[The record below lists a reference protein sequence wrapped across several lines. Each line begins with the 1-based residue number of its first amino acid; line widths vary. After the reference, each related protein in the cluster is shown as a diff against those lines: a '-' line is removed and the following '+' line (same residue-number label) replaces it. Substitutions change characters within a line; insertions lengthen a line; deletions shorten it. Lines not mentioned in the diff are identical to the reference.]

1 MQYVV
6 DMRQI
11 IKRQK
16 QEKELVAS
24 SDFISRDVAE
34 KVDTYLKQDII
45 KVVTG
50 VRRCGKSIFCFMML
64 QEADFGYVNFDEKE
78 LAGLENYDEILRY
91 IQEFYG
97 DVEYLF
103 LDEVQN
109 LENWELWVNSL
120 HRRGYNLLIT
130 GSNAKLLSRE
140 LATHL
145 TGRHI
150 SVELFPFSFRE
161 YLRAASFHIKD
172 DYTEEERG
180 MVLNHLKKYIEVGGY
195 PEVVVKGYD
204 YTYLQTLFDSIILK
218 DVVQRYKVR
227 YADELYNLARF
238 LVSSYSNE
246 VSYTKLKNTL
256 KLGSVHTVQNY
267 VRYLEDTYLVF
278 HLDRFSFKQREQIK
292 APKKMYV
299 VDTGMINALAFAFSE
314 NTGNLMENTVAV
326 ELLRK
331 KSGSGSRLEIYYWK
345 DQQHREV
352 DFVVKEGPDITR
364 LIQVCHNIDDL
375 KTKERELKS
384 LVRAAGELD
393 CSDLLVIT
401 WDEESEEEFKGSS
414 ISFVPLWKW
423 LLG

>member
-1 MQYVV
+1 
-6 DMRQI
+6 MRQI

-16 QEKELVAS
+16 QEKEQVTG
-24 SDFISRDVAE
+24 SDFVRRDVTGKIDA
-34 KVDTYLKQDII
+34 YLRQDII

-50 VRRCGKSIFCFMML
+50 VRRCGKSIFCFMVL
-64 QEADFGYVNFDEKE
+64 KGTDFGYVNFDEKE

-91 IQEFYG
+91 VREFYG
-97 DVEYLF
+97 DVDYLF

-150 SVELFPFSFRE
+150 AVGLFPFSFRE
-161 YLRAASFHIKD
+161 YLDVAGFHIRD
-172 DYTEEERG
+172 EYTEQERG
-180 MVLNHLKKYIEVGGY
+180 TLLNHLKKYIEVGGF

-204 YTYLQTLFDSIILK
+204 YAYLQTLFDSIILK

-227 YADELYNLARF
+227 YVDDLYNLARF
-238 LVSSYSNE
+238 LMSSFSNE

-256 KLGSVHTVQNY
+256 KFRSVHTVQNY

-292 APKKMYV
+292 SPKKMYA
-299 VDTGMINALAFAFSE
+299 VDTGMVNALAFTFSE
-314 NTGNLMENTVAV
+314 NIGKLMENTVAV
-326 ELLRK
+326 ELLRQR
-331 KSGSGSRLEIYYWK
+331 SGSSSRLELYYWK
-345 DQQHREV
+345 DPQHREV
-352 DFVVKEGPDITR
+352 DFVIKEGAAVAR
-364 LIQVCHNIDDL
+364 LIQVCHDIDNP
-375 KTKERELKS
+375 KTKARELKS
-384 LVRAAGELD
+384 LVLAAGELD
-393 CSDLLVIT
+393 CRDLLVIT
-401 WDEESEEEFKGSS
+401 WDWEGEEEFKGCD
-414 ISFVPLWKW
+414 IRFVPLWKW
-423 LLG
+423 LQG

>member
-1 MQYVV
+1 
-6 DMRQI
+6 MRQI

-16 QEKELVAS
+16 QEKEQVTG
-24 SDFISRDVAE
+24 SDFVRRDVTGKIDA
-34 KVDTYLKQDII
+34 YLQKDII

-50 VRRCGKSIFCFMML
+50 VRRCGKSIFCFMVL
-64 QEADFGYVNFDEKE
+64 KGTDFGYVNFDEKE
-78 LAGLENYDEILRY
+78 LAGLANYDEILRY
-91 IQEFYG
+91 VQEFYG
-97 DVEYLF
+97 DVDYLF

-150 SVELFPFSFRE
+150 SLELFPFSFRE
-161 YLRAASFHIKD
+161 YLDVAGFHIRD
-172 DYTEEERG
+172 EYTEQERG
-180 MVLNHLKKYIEVGGY
+180 TLLNHLKKYIEVGGF

-227 YADELYNLARF
+227 YVDDLYNLARF
-238 LVSSYSNE
+238 LMSSFSNE

-256 KLGSVHTVQNY
+256 KFRSVHTVQNY

-292 APKKMYV
+292 SPKKVYA
-299 VDTGMINALAFAFSE
+299 VDTGMVNALAFTFSE
-314 NTGNLMENTVAV
+314 NIGKLMENTVAV
-326 ELLRK
+326 ELLRQR
-331 KSGSGSRLEIYYWK
+331 SGSGSRLELYYWK

-352 DFVVKEGPDITR
+352 DFVIKEGADVAR
-364 LIQVCHNIDDL
+364 LIQVCYDIDDP

-401 WDEESEEEFKGSS
+401 WDWEGEEEFKGCD
-414 ISFVPLWKW
+414 IRFVPLWQW
-423 LLG
+423 LQG

>member
-1 MQYVV
+1 
-6 DMRQI
+6 MRQI

-16 QEKELVAS
+16 QEKEQVTG
-24 SDFISRDVAE
+24 SDFVRRDLTVKIDA
-34 KVDTYLKQDII
+34 YLQQDII

-50 VRRCGKSIFCFMML
+50 VRRCGKSIFCFMVL
-64 QEADFGYVNFDEKE
+64 RGTKFGYVNFDEKE
-78 LAGLENYDEILRY
+78 LAGLENYDVILRY
-91 IQEFYG
+91 VQEFYG
-97 DVEYLF
+97 DVDYLF

-120 HRRGYNLLIT
+120 HRRGFNLLIT

-150 SVELFPFSFRE
+150 AVELFPFSFRE
-161 YLRAASFHIKD
+161 YLDVAGFHIRD
-172 DYTEEERG
+172 EYTEQERG
-180 MVLNHLKKYIEVGGY
+180 IILNHMKKYMEVGGF

-227 YADELYNLARF
+227 YVDDLYNLARF
-238 LVSSYSNE
+238 LMSSFSNE

-256 KLGSVHTVQNY
+256 KFRSVHTVQNY
-267 VRYLEDTYLVF
+267 VRYLEETYLVF

-292 APKKMYV
+292 SPKKVYA
-299 VDTGMINALAFAFSE
+299 VDTGMVNALAFTFSE
-314 NTGNLMENTVAV
+314 NIGKLMENTVAV
-326 ELLRK
+326 ELLRQR
-331 KSGSGSRLEIYYWK
+331 SCSGSRLELYYWK

-352 DFVVKEGPDITR
+352 DFVIKEGADVAR
-364 LIQVCHNIDDL
+364 LIQVCYDIDDP

-384 LVRAAGELD
+384 LVKAAGELN

-401 WDEESEEEFKGSS
+401 WDWEGKVEFKSCD
-414 ISFVPLWKW
+414 IRFVPLWRW
-423 LLG
+423 LQG

>member
-1 MQYVV
+1 
-6 DMRQI
+6 MRQI

-16 QEKELVAS
+16 QEKEQVTG
-24 SDFISRDVAE
+24 SDFVRRDVTE
-34 KVDTYLKQDII
+34 KIDTYRQKDII

-50 VRRCGKSIFCFMML
+50 IRRCGKSIFCFMVL
-64 QEADFGYVNFDEKE
+64 KGTDFGYVNFDEKE

-91 IQEFYG
+91 VREFYG
-97 DVEYLF
+97 DVDYLF
-103 LDEVQN
+103 LDEIQN
-109 LENWELWVNSL
+109 LENWEVWVNSL

-150 SVELFPFSFRE
+150 ALELFPFSFRE
-161 YLRAASFHIKD
+161 YLDVAGFHIRD
-172 DYTEEERG
+172 EYTEHERG
-180 MVLNHLKKYIEVGGY
+180 TLLNHLKKYIDVGGF

-204 YTYLQTLFDSIILK
+204 YAYLQTLFDSIILK
-218 DVVQRYKVR
+218 DVVQRYNVR
-227 YADELYNLARF
+227 YADDLYNLARF
-238 LVSSYSNE
+238 LMSSFSNE

-256 KLGSVHTVQNY
+256 KFRSVHTVQNY

-292 APKKMYV
+292 SPKKMYA
-299 VDTGMINALAFAFSE
+299 VDTGMVNALAFTFSE
-314 NTGNLMENTVAV
+314 NIGKLMENSVAV
-326 ELLRK
+326 ELLRQR
-331 KSGSGSRLEIYYWK
+331 SGSRSRLELYYWK

-352 DFVVKEGPDITR
+352 DFVIKEGVDVAR
-364 LIQVCHNIDDL
+364 LIQVCYDIDDP
-375 KTKERELKS
+375 KTKARELKS

-393 CSDLLVIT
+393 CRDLLVIT
-401 WDEESEEEFKGSS
+401 WDLEGEEEFKGCD
-414 ISFVPLWKW
+414 IRFVPLWQW

>member
-1 MQYVV
+1 
-6 DMRQI
+6 MRQI

-16 QEKELVAS
+16 QEKEQVTG
-24 SDFISRDVAE
+24 SDFVRRDVTE
-34 KVDTYLKQDII
+34 KIDTYRQKDII

-50 VRRCGKSIFCFMML
+50 VRRCGKSIFCFMVL
-64 QEADFGYVNFDEKE
+64 KGTDFGYVNFDEKE
-78 LAGLENYDEILRY
+78 LAGLGNYDEILRY
-91 IQEFYG
+91 VREFYG
-97 DVEYLF
+97 DVDYLF
-103 LDEVQN
+103 LDEIQN

-150 SVELFPFSFRE
+150 ALELFPFSFRE
-161 YLRAASFHIKD
+161 YLDVAGFHIRD
-172 DYTEEERG
+172 EYTEHERG
-180 MVLNHLKKYIEVGGY
+180 TLLNHLKKYIDVGGF

-204 YTYLQTLFDSIILK
+204 YAYLQTLFDSIILK
-218 DVVQRYKVR
+218 DVVQRYNVR
-227 YADELYNLARF
+227 YADDLYNLARF
-238 LVSSYSNE
+238 LMSSFSNE

-256 KLGSVHTVQNY
+256 KFRSVHTVQNY

-292 APKKMYV
+292 SPKKMYA
-299 VDTGMINALAFAFSE
+299 VDTGMVNALAFTFSE
-314 NTGNLMENTVAV
+314 NIGKLMENIVAV
-326 ELLRK
+326 ELLRQR
-331 KSGSGSRLEIYYWK
+331 SGSRSRLELYYWN

-352 DFVVKEGPDITR
+352 DFVIKEGVDVAR
-364 LIQVCHNIDDL
+364 LIQVCYDIDDP
-375 KTKERELKS
+375 KTKARELKS

-393 CSDLLVIT
+393 CRDLLVIT
-401 WDEESEEEFKGSS
+401 WDLEGEEEFKGCD
-414 ISFVPLWKW
+414 IRFVPLWQW

>member
-1 MQYVV
+1 
-6 DMRQI
+6 MRQI

-16 QEKELVAS
+16 QEKEQVAG
-24 SDFISRDVAE
+24 SDFVRRDVTG
-34 KVDTYLKQDII
+34 KIDTYLRQDII

-50 VRRCGKSIFCFMML
+50 VRRCGKSIFCFMVL
-64 QEADFGYVNFDEKE
+64 KGTDFGYVNFDEKE
-78 LAGLENYDEILRY
+78 LVGLENYDEILRY
-91 IQEFYG
+91 VQEFYG
-97 DVEYLF
+97 DVDYLF

-150 SVELFPFSFRE
+150 AIGLFPFSFRE
-161 YLRAASFHIKD
+161 YLDVAGFHIRD
-172 DYTEEERG
+172 EYTEQERG
-180 MVLNHLKKYIEVGGY
+180 TLLNHLKKYIEVGGF

-227 YADELYNLARF
+227 YVDDLYNLARF
-238 LVSSYSNE
+238 LMSSFSNE

-256 KLGSVHTVQNY
+256 KFRSVHTVQNY

-292 APKKMYV
+292 SPKKMYA
-299 VDTGMINALAFAFSE
+299 VDTGMVNALAFTFSE
-314 NTGNLMENTVAV
+314 NIGKLMENTVAV
-326 ELLRK
+326 ELLRQR
-331 KSGSGSRLEIYYWK
+331 SGSGSRLELYYWK
-345 DQQHREV
+345 DPQQREV
-352 DFVVKEGPDITR
+352 DFVIKEGADVAR
-364 LIQVCHNIDDL
+364 LIQVCHDIDNP
-375 KTKERELKS
+375 KTKARELKS
-384 LVRAAGELD
+384 LVLAAGELD
-393 CSDLLVIT
+393 CRDLLVIT
-401 WDEESEEEFKGSS
+401 WDWEGEEEFKGCD
-414 ISFVPLWKW
+414 IRFVPLWKW
-423 LLG
+423 LQG

>member
-1 MQYVV
+1 
-6 DMRQI
+6 MRQI

-16 QEKELVAS
+16 QEKEQVTG
-24 SDFISRDVAE
+24 SDFVRRDVTG
-34 KVDTYLKQDII
+34 KIDTYLQKDII

-50 VRRCGKSIFCFMML
+50 VRRCGKSIFCFMVL
-64 QEADFGYVNFDEKE
+64 RDTDFGYVNFDEKE

-91 IQEFYG
+91 IREFYG
-97 DVEYLF
+97 DVDYLF

-150 SVELFPFSFRE
+150 SLELFPFSFRE
-161 YLRAASFHIKD
+161 YLDVAGFHILD
-172 DYTEEERG
+172 EYTEQERG
-180 MVLNHLKKYIEVGGY
+180 IILNHLKKYMGVGGF

-227 YADELYNLARF
+227 YVDDLYNLARF
-238 LVSSYSNE
+238 LMSSFSNE

-256 KLGSVHTVQNY
+256 KFRSVHTVQNY

-278 HLDRFSFKQREQIK
+278 HLDRFSLKQREQIK
-292 APKKMYV
+292 SPKKVYA
-299 VDTGMINALAFAFSE
+299 VDTGMVNALAFTFSE
-314 NTGNLMENTVAV
+314 NIGKLMENTVAV
-326 ELLRK
+326 ELLRQR
-331 KSGSGSRLEIYYWK
+331 SGSSSRLELYYWK
-345 DQQHREV
+345 DPQHHEV
-352 DFVVKEGPDITR
+352 DFVIKEGADVAR
-364 LIQVCHNIDDL
+364 LIQVCYYIDDP

-384 LVRAAGELD
+384 LVKAAGELD
-393 CSDLLVIT
+393 CRDLLVIT
-401 WDEESEEEFKGSS
+401 WDWEGNEEFKGCD
-414 ISFVPLWKW
+414 IRFVPLWQW
-423 LLG
+423 LQG

>member
-1 MQYVV
+1 
-6 DMRQI
+6 MRQI

-16 QEKELVAS
+16 QEKEQVTG
-24 SDFISRDVAE
+24 SDFVRRDVTE
-34 KVDTYLKQDII
+34 KIDTYRQKDII

-50 VRRCGKSIFCFMML
+50 VRRCGKSIFCFMVL
-64 QEADFGYVNFDEKE
+64 KGTDFGYVNFDEKE
-78 LAGLENYDEILRY
+78 LAGLGNYDEILRY
-91 IQEFYG
+91 VREFYG
-97 DVEYLF
+97 DVDYLF
-103 LDEVQN
+103 LDEIQN

-150 SVELFPFSFRE
+150 ALELFPFSFRE
-161 YLRAASFHIKD
+161 YLDVAGFHIRD
-172 DYTEEERG
+172 EYTEHERG
-180 MVLNHLKKYIEVGGY
+180 TLLNHLKKYIDVGGF

-204 YTYLQTLFDSIILK
+204 YAYLQTLFDSIILK
-218 DVVQRYKVR
+218 DVVQRYNVR
-227 YADELYNLARF
+227 YADDLYNLARF
-238 LVSSYSNE
+238 LMSSFSNE

-256 KLGSVHTVQNY
+256 KFRSVHTVQNY

-292 APKKMYV
+292 SPKKMYA
-299 VDTGMINALAFAFSE
+299 VDTGMVNALAFTFSE
-314 NTGNLMENTVAV
+314 NIGKLMENIVAV
-326 ELLRK
+326 ELLRQR
-331 KSGSGSRLEIYYWK
+331 SGSRSRLELYYWK

-352 DFVVKEGPDITR
+352 DFVIKEGVDVAR
-364 LIQVCHNIDDL
+364 LIQVCYDIDDP
-375 KTKERELKS
+375 KTKARELKS

-393 CSDLLVIT
+393 CRDLLVIT
-401 WDEESEEEFKGSS
+401 WDLEGEEEFKGCD
-414 ISFVPLWKW
+414 IRFVPLWQW

>member
-1 MQYVV
+1 
-6 DMRQI
+6 MRQI

-16 QEKELVAS
+16 QEKEQVAG
-24 SDFISRDVAE
+24 SDFVRRDVTG
-34 KVDTYLKQDII
+34 KIDTYLRQDII

-50 VRRCGKSIFCFMML
+50 VRRCGKSIFCFMVL
-64 QEADFGYVNFDEKE
+64 KGTDFGYVNFDEKE
-78 LAGLENYDEILRY
+78 LVGLENYDEILRY
-91 IQEFYG
+91 VREFYG
-97 DVEYLF
+97 DVDYLF

-150 SVELFPFSFRE
+150 AIGLFPFSFRE
-161 YLRAASFHIKD
+161 YLDVAGFHTRD
-172 DYTEEERG
+172 EYTEQERG
-180 MVLNHLKKYIEVGGY
+180 TLLNHLKKYIDVGGF

-227 YADELYNLARF
+227 YVDDLYNLARF
-238 LVSSYSNE
+238 LMSSFSNE

-256 KLGSVHTVQNY
+256 KFRSVHTVQNY

-292 APKKMYV
+292 SPKKMYA
-299 VDTGMINALAFAFSE
+299 VDTGMVNALAFTFSE
-314 NTGNLMENTVAV
+314 NIGKLMENTVAV
-326 ELLRK
+326 ELLRQR
-331 KSGSGSRLEIYYWK
+331 SASSSRLELYYWK
-345 DQQHREV
+345 DPQQREV
-352 DFVVKEGPDITR
+352 DFVIKEGADVAR
-364 LIQVCHNIDDL
+364 LIQVCHDIDNP
-375 KTKERELKS
+375 KTKARELKS
-384 LVRAAGELD
+384 LVLAAGELD
-393 CSDLLVIT
+393 CRDLLVIT
-401 WDEESEEEFKGSS
+401 WDWEGEEEFKGCD
-414 ISFVPLWKW
+414 IRFVPLWKW
-423 LLG
+423 LPG

>member
-1 MQYVV
+1 
-6 DMRQI
+6 MRQI

-16 QEKELVAS
+16 QEKELVIS
-24 SDFISRDVAE
+24 SDFISRDMAE
-34 KVDTYLKQDII
+34 KIDTYLKKDLI

-50 VRRCGKSIFCFMML
+50 ARHCGKSIFSFMVL
-64 QEADFGYVNFDEKE
+64 QEADFGYINFDEKE
-78 LAGLENYDEILRY
+78 LTTLENYDELLRY

-97 DVEYLF
+97 NVEYLL

-109 LENWELWVNSL
+109 LANWELWVNSL

-130 GSNAKLLSRE
+130 GSNAKLLSSE

-161 YLRAASFHIKD
+161 YLRAVDFNVKT

-180 MVLNHLKKYIEVGGY
+180 MVLNHLTKYIEVGGF

-238 LVSSYSNE
+238 LMSSYSNE

-256 KLGSVHTVQNY
+256 NLGSVHTVQNY
-267 VRYLEDTYLVF
+267 VKYLEDTYLVF
-278 HLDRFSFKQREQIK
+278 HLDRFSFKQREQVK
-292 APKKMYV
+292 SPKKMYAL
-299 VDTGMINALAFAFSE
+299 DNGMINALAFGFSK
-314 NTGNLMENTVAV
+314 NIGNLMENTVAV
-326 ELLRK
+326 ELIRR
-331 KSGSGSRLEIYYWK
+331 KSGSSSRMELYYWK
-345 DQQHREV
+345 DQQQREV
-352 DFVVKEGPDITR
+352 DFVVKEGLDISY
-364 LIQVCHNIDDL
+364 LIQVCYNVDDP
-375 KTKERELKS
+375 KTKEREVKS

-393 CSDLLVIT
+393 CNDLLVIT
-401 WDEESEEEFKGSS
+401 WDEEGEEEFKGCR
-414 ISFVPLWKW
+414 IRFVPLWKW
-423 LLG
+423 LPG

>member
-1 MQYVV
+1 
-6 DMRQI
+6 MRQI

-24 SDFISRDVAE
+24 SNFISRDMAE
-34 KVDTYLKQDII
+34 KIETYLEQDII

-50 VRRCGKSIFCFMML
+50 VRRCGKSIFSFMVL
-64 QEADFGYVNFDEKE
+64 QEADFGYINFDEKE
-78 LAGLENYDEILRY
+78 LTALENYDELLRY

-97 DVEYLF
+97 NVQYLL

-109 LENWELWVNSL
+109 LANWELWVNSL

-161 YLRAASFHIKD
+161 YLRAIGFNVKA

-180 MVLNHLKKYIEVGGY
+180 MVLNHLTKYIEVGGF

-256 KLGSVHTVQNY
+256 NLGSVHTVQNY
-267 VRYLEDTYLVF
+267 VKYLEDTYLVF
-278 HLDRFSFKQREQIK
+278 HLDRFSFKQREQVK
-292 APKKMYV
+292 SPKKMYV
-299 VDTGMINALAFAFSE
+299 LDNGLINALAFGFSE

-326 ELLRK
+326 ELLRR
-331 KSGSGSRLEIYYWK
+331 KSGSSSRMELYYWK
-345 DQQHREV
+345 DQQQREV
-352 DFVVKEGPDITR
+352 DFVVKEGPDISY
-364 LIQVCHNIDDL
+364 LIQVCYNVDDQ
-375 KTKERELKS
+375 KTKEREVKS
-384 LVRAAGELD
+384 LVRAAGELN
-393 CSDLLVIT
+393 CNDLLIIT
-401 WDEESEEEFKGSS
+401 WDEEGEEEFKGSR
-414 ISFVPLWKW
+414 IRFVPLWKW
-423 LLG
+423 LLE

>member
-1 MQYVV
+1 
-6 DMRQI
+6 MRQI

-16 QEKELVAS
+16 QEKEQVTG
-24 SDFISRDVAE
+24 SDFVRRDVTE
-34 KVDTYLKQDII
+34 KIDTYRQKDII

-50 VRRCGKSIFCFMML
+50 IRRCGKSIFCFMVL
-64 QEADFGYVNFDEKE
+64 KGTDFGYVNFDEKE

-91 IQEFYG
+91 VREFYG
-97 DVEYLF
+97 DVDYLF
-103 LDEVQN
+103 LDEIQN
-109 LENWELWVNSL
+109 LENWEVWVNSL

-150 SVELFPFSFRE
+150 ALELFPFSFRE
-161 YLRAASFHIKD
+161 YLDVAGFHIRD
-172 DYTEEERG
+172 EYTEHERG
-180 MVLNHLKKYIEVGGY
+180 TLLNHLKKYIDVGGF

-204 YTYLQTLFDSIILK
+204 YAYLQTLFDSIILK
-218 DVVQRYKVR
+218 DVVQRYNVR
-227 YADELYNLARF
+227 YADDLYNLARF
-238 LVSSYSNE
+238 LMSSFSNE

-256 KLGSVHTVQNY
+256 KFRSVHTVQNY

-292 APKKMYV
+292 SPKKMYA
-299 VDTGMINALAFAFSE
+299 VDTGMVNALAFTFSE
-314 NTGNLMENTVAV
+314 NIGKLMENSVAV
-326 ELLRK
+326 ELLRQR
-331 KSGSGSRLEIYYWK
+331 SGSRSRLELYYWK

-352 DFVVKEGPDITR
+352 DFVIKEGVGVAR
-364 LIQVCHNIDDL
+364 LIQVCYDIDDP
-375 KTKERELKS
+375 KTKARELKS

-393 CSDLLVIT
+393 CRDLLVIT
-401 WDEESEEEFKGSS
+401 WDLEGEEEFKGCD
-414 ISFVPLWKW
+414 IRFVPLWQW

>member
-1 MQYVV
+1 
-6 DMRQI
+6 MRQT

-16 QEKELVAS
+16 QEKEQVTC
-24 SDFISRDVAE
+24 SDFVRRDVTG
-34 KVDTYLKQDII
+34 KIVTYLQKDII

-50 VRRCGKSIFCFMML
+50 VRRCGKSIFCFMVLMGTK
-64 QEADFGYVNFDEKE
+64 FGYVNFDEKE
-78 LAGLENYDEILRY
+78 LTGLANYDEILRY
-91 IQEFYG
+91 VREFYG
-97 DVEYLF
+97 DVDYLF

-150 SVELFPFSFRE
+150 SLELFPFSFRE
-161 YLRAASFHIKD
+161 YLDVAGFHIRD
-172 DYTEEERG
+172 EYTEQERG
-180 MVLNHLKKYIEVGGY
+180 TLLNHMKKYMEVGGF

-227 YADELYNLARF
+227 YVDDLYNLARF
-238 LVSSYSNE
+238 LMSSFSNE

-256 KLGSVHTVQNY
+256 KFRSVHTVQNY

-292 APKKMYV
+292 SPKKVYA
-299 VDTGMINALAFAFSE
+299 VDTGMVNALAFTFSE
-314 NTGNLMENTVAV
+314 NIGKLMENTVAV
-326 ELLRK
+326 ELLRQR
-331 KSGSGSRLEIYYWK
+331 SGSGSRLELYYWK

-352 DFVVKEGPDITR
+352 DFVIKEGADVAR
-364 LIQVCHNIDDL
+364 LIQVCYDIDDP

-393 CSDLLVIT
+393 CRDLLLIT
-401 WDEESEEEFKGSS
+401 WDWEGAEEFKGCD
-414 ISFVPLWKW
+414 IRFVPLWQW
-423 LLG
+423 LQG

>member
-1 MQYVV
+1 
-6 DMRQI
+6 MRQI

-16 QEKELVAS
+16 QEKEQVS
-24 SDFISRDVAE
+24 GSDFVRRDVTV
-34 KVDTYLKQDII
+34 KIDTYLQKAII

-50 VRRCGKSIFCFMML
+50 VRRCGKSIFCFMVL
-64 QEADFGYVNFDEKE
+64 KGTKFGYVNFDEKE
-78 LAGLENYDEILRY
+78 LAGLANYDEILRY
-91 IQEFYG
+91 VQEFYG
-97 DVEYLF
+97 DVDYLF

-150 SVELFPFSFRE
+150 SLELFPFSFRE
-161 YLRAASFHIKD
+161 YLDVAGFHIRD
-172 DYTEEERG
+172 EYTEQERG
-180 MVLNHLKKYIEVGGY
+180 IILNHMKKYIEVGGF

-227 YADELYNLARF
+227 YVDDLYNLARF
-238 LVSSYSNE
+238 LMSSFSNE

-256 KLGSVHTVQNY
+256 KFRSVHTVQNY

-292 APKKMYV
+292 SPKKMYA
-299 VDTGMINALAFAFSE
+299 VDTGMINALAFTFSE
-314 NTGNLMENTVAV
+314 NIGKLMENTVAV
-326 ELLRK
+326 ELLRQR
-331 KSGSGSRLEIYYWK
+331 SGSSSRLELYYWK
-345 DQQHREV
+345 DPQHREV
-352 DFVVKEGPDITR
+352 DFVIKEGADVAR
-364 LIQVCHNIDDL
+364 LIQVCYDIDDP
-375 KTKERELKS
+375 KTKARELKS

-393 CSDLLVIT
+393 CSDFLVIT
-401 WDEESEEEFKGSS
+401 WDWEGEEEFKGCD
-414 ISFVPLWKW
+414 IRFVPLWQW
-423 LLG
+423 LQG